1 MIHTREGERNAQRFK
16 ERLESKN
23 ETKKR
28 ETKRGRD
35 SKEKIGRLEDAKNEE
50 VEGDGRKSAG
60 EQRIDWSRAEL
71 IQ

>member
-1 MIHTREGERNAQRFK
+1 MVGCLIHTREGERNAQGFK

-35 SKEKIGRLEDAKNEE
+35 SKEKIGWLEAKNEE
-50 VEGDGRKSAG
+50 VEGDRRKGAG
-60 EQRIDWSRAEL
+60 EQRIDWS
-71 IQ
+71 